1 MSNNYFPGIGLFNLM
16 NRNSNLSPE
25 PEPEP
30 EREEEQEYTP
40 NVIYAEPMGENREIT
55 DLKKKIKILEDKVR
69 DLTYENNNLKSRI
82 EIENKLEKIY
92 ENLPSLEQVSKTLNN
107 IGK

>member
-16 NRNSNLSPE
+16 NVNENRNANPSPE
-25 PEPEP
+25 PEP
-30 EREEEQEYTP
+30 QSTP

-69 DLTYENNNLKSRI
+69 DLTYENNNLRTRI

-92 ENLPSLEQVSKTLNN
+92 ENLPSLEQVGETLNN

>member
-25 PEPEP
+25 PEPVS
-30 EREEEQEYTP
+30 EEEQEYTP
-40 NVIYAEPMGENREIT
+40 NVIYAEPMGDNREIT

-69 DLTYENNNLKSRI
+69 DLTHENNNLRSRI

-92 ENLPSLEQVSKTLNN
+92 ENLPSLEQVGETLNN